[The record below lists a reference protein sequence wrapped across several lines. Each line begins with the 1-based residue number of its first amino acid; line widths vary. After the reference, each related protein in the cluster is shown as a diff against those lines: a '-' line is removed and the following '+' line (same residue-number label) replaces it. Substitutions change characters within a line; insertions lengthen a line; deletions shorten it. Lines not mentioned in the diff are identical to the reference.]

1 MTTAT
6 ITGLGVVSALGT
18 GLEEFTAAL
27 RAGRSAV
34 GPWPDA
40 PAGRRL
46 EAALLPPSAGEDVAA
61 LIGDTCPQP
70 LADRIAGTVRRAPR
84 PVRVA
89 VGAAGQAAAQAHLT
103 DEPVPADRLGV
114 IVGASGVNN
123 ATAEQLR
130 QAYGDRPHRTPPRS
144 AVTLPD
150 THHVGVLSD
159 LFGAHGEGFCVGA
172 ASASGAAALV
182 QAARLVTVGDLDAC
196 LVTGALHELG
206 ALDVGALTGLGAL
219 AEANGGPVPPPL
231 HQAHRG
237 FVYGEGSACV
247 LVESAASAA
256 RRGVPVL
263 ARVDAAVQ
271 RLDGNAGADPDCDG
285 EVTTMRAA
293 LRRAGRTPQEIDY
306 VNAHATGTPL
316 GDRVEA
322 QAIARVFADC
332 PRQPWVNA
340 TKMLTGHCL
349 SAAGLVEVVATVAQ
363 LRGGF
368 LHPSVDPADAV
379 DPRPR
384 LVGPVTRDVATRVA
398 LSNSYGF
405 GGFSVSLLLSLP
417 EA

>member
-1 MTTAT
+1 MTAT
-6 ITGLGVVSALGT
+6 ITGLGVVSALGI
-18 GLEEFTAAL
+18 GLAQFTAAL
-27 RAGRSAV
+27 RTGRSAI

-46 EAALLPPSAGEDVAA
+46 EAALLPAAIGRDVAA
-61 LIGDTCPQP
+61 PIDGACPRP
-70 LADRIAGTVRRAPR
+70 FADRIAAAVRRAPR

-89 VGAAGQAAAQAHLT
+89 VGAASQAAAQARLAAQ
-103 DEPVPADRLGV
+103 PVPADRLGV
-114 IVGASGVNN
+114 VVGASGVNN
-123 ATAEQLR
+123 AAAEQVR
-130 QAYGDRPHRTPPRS
+130 QVYGDRPHRTPPRN

-150 THHVGVLSD
+150 THHVAVLSD
-159 LFGAHGEGFCVGA
+159 VFGARGEGFCVGA

-182 QAARLVTVGDLDAC
+182 QAVRLVTVGDLDAC

-206 ALDVGALTGLGAL
+206 ALDVGALTGLGAM
-219 AEANGGPVPPPL
+219 AEVDSGPVPPPF
-231 HQAHRG
+231 HRAHRG
-237 FVYGEGSACV
+237 FVYGEASACV

-263 ARVDAAVQ
+263 ARVDAAIQ
-271 RLDGNAGADPDCDG
+271 RLDGNAGADPDEEG

-306 VNAHATGTPL
+306 VNAHATGTPM
-316 GDRVEA
+316 GDRAEA
-322 QAIARVFADC
+322 RAIARVFADC

-379 DPRPR
+379 DPRLR
-384 LVGPVTRDVATRVA
+384 LVGSVPRDVVARVA

-405 GGFSVSLLLSLP
+405 GGFSVCLVLSLP

>member
-1 MTTAT
+1 MTAAT

-18 GLEEFTAAL
+18 GLARFTAAL

-34 GPWPDA
+34 GPWADA

-46 EAALLPPSAGEDVAA
+46 DAALLPASVGGDVAA
-61 LIGDTCPQP
+61 LIGGVCPQP
-70 LADRIAGTVRRAPR
+70 LVDRIAGAVRRAPR

-89 VGAAGQAAAQAHLT
+89 VGAAGQAVAQACLA

-114 IVGASGVNN
+114 VVGASGVHN
-123 ATAEQLR
+123 ATAERVR
-130 QAYGDRPHRTPPRS
+130 QAYGDRPHRTPPRT

-150 THHVGVLSD
+150 THHVGVLSEV
-159 LFGAHGEGFCVGA
+159 FGARGEGFCVGA

-182 QAARLVTVGDLDAC
+182 QAVRLVTVGELDAC

-206 ALDVGALTGLGAL
+206 AWDVGALAGLGAL
-219 AEANGGPVPPPL
+219 AGADTGPVPPPF
-231 HQAHRG
+231 HRAHRG

-271 RLDGNAGADPDCDG
+271 RLDGNAGADPDEDG
-285 EVTTMRAA
+285 EVATMRAA
-293 LRRAGRTPQEIDY
+293 LRRAGRVPEEVDY

-316 GDRVEA
+316 GDCAEA
-322 QAIARVFADC
+322 RAIVRVFADC
-332 PRQPWVNA
+332 SRPPWVNA

-379 DPRPR
+379 EPRPR
-384 LVGPVTRDVATRVA
+384 LVGPVTRDVAARVA